1 MGEGG
6 EGEEKCTDLEAR
18 GGGGVEEG
26 GGEDVLGGVGV
37 KSEVRDERWAWRR
50 GREVVI
56 DLWGVSLSAVHT
68 HL

>member
-6 EGEEKCTDLEAR
+6 EGEEKWTDLEAR

-26 GGEDVLGGVGV
+26 GGEDVVGGVGV
-37 KSEVRDERWAWRR
+37 NSEVKAERWAWRR

-56 DLWGVSLSAVHT
+56 DLWVVSREM
-68 HL
+68 